1 MEWEQ
6 LAIIAQIV
14 TGIAT
19 LAVAMFLASQLWQQH
34 RDSVMSLR
42 LTIGTQVD
50 DMNRSMYT
58 NRDFANIFLLGCED
72 SGELDKIDQ
81 HRFNIYMLQY
91 FAQFKDHWENGNDY
105 TNIQRRVKNIFGVGP
120 GVERFWSEIGAN
132 LHEGSFDQ
140 FIDSAKSP

>member
-58 NRDFANIFLLGCED
+58 NRDFASIFLLGCED
-72 SGELDKIDQ
+72 SGLRSASISMRIRLLSLLKQ
-81 HRFNIYMLQY
+81 QNH
-91 FAQFKDHWENGNDY
+91 
-105 TNIQRRVKNIFGVGP
+105 P
-120 GVERFWSEIGAN
+120 SE
-132 LHEGSFDQ
+132 
-140 FIDSAKSP
+140 

>member
-19 LAVAMFLASQLWQQH
+19 LAVAMFLASQLRQQH

-58 NRDFANIFLLGCED
+58 N
-72 SGELDKIDQ
+72 
-81 HRFNIYMLQY
+81 
-91 FAQFKDHWENGNDY
+91 
-105 TNIQRRVKNIFGVGP
+105 
-120 GVERFWSEIGAN
+120 
-132 LHEGSFDQ
+132 
-140 FIDSAKSP
+140 